1 MGDLK
6 QTCRQISRYLPD
18 PEIMLGVLLFI
29 GLVVYSVVADDK
41 RKLTLQII
49 IKTNFETDS

>member
-18 PEIMLGVLLFI
+18 PEIMLGVLLFM
-29 GLVVYSVVADDK
+29 GLVVYSVAADDK